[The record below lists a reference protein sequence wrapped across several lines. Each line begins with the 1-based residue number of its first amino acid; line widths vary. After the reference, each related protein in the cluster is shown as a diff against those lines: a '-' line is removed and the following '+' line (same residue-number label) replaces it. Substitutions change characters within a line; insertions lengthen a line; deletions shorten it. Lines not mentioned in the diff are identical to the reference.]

1 MTKGVKEQLRR
12 ELIARRERLTD
23 EEVAEKSQLVAGRVL
38 ALEEISKCK
47 NLGIYLAINK
57 EVETRFIIDQLIA
70 KLTIYVPKSTNG
82 QYKWTLFKS
91 WEKLEKG
98 PYGIWQPSTDGVFD
112 SRLVDV
118 VMVPG
123 VAFDRSGTR
132 LGYGKG
138 VFDRLLIGSTAAKI
152 GLAFDFQVLE
162 KVPRE
167 EHDVT
172 VDLVVSEK
180 ETIKASLA
188 D

>member
-1 MTKGVKEQLRR
+1 MKNKSKERLRR
-12 ELIARRERLTD
+12 ELIARRGRLS
-23 EEVAEKSQLVAGRVL
+23 EQEVAEKSQLVAGRVL
-38 ALEEISKCK
+38 ALEEITRCK
-47 NLGIYLAINK
+47 NLGIYLAINN
-57 EVETRFIIDQLIA
+57 EVETKFIIDQLIGEKA
-70 KLTIYVPKSTNG
+70 IYVPKNSDRG
-82 QYKWTLFKS
+82 YQWTKFES
-91 WEKLEKG
+91 WEKLERG
-98 PYGIWQPSTDGVFD
+98 PYGILQPSIDGVFG
-112 SRLVDV
+112 SRLLDV

-162 KVPRE
+162 VVPRE